1 MTKEE
6 EQKKYSNF
14 FTALYRAVEQ
24 EATEK
29 KREKKRLAKEASKRY
44 HYGKEIIN
52 AKQ

>member
-29 KREKKRLAKEASKRY
+29 KREKNFYLLLKEKL
-44 HYGKEIIN
+44 
-52 AKQ
+52 

>member
-29 KREKKRLAKEASKRY
+29 KGKRKDWRKKQVNA
-44 HYGKEIIN
+44 IITER
-52 AKQ
+52 K